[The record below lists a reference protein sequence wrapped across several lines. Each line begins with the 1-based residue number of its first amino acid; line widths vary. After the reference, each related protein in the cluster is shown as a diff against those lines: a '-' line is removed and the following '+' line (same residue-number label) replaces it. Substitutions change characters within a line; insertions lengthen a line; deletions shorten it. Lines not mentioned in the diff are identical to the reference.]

1 MSHALQTAEALRPLL
16 REHAAA
22 SEQQRRLGAEVF
34 AALDAMGAFTLQL
47 AAAHGGAGIDPLTYL
62 EVIEALSRGDA
73 SAGWCAMVASESSG
87 CVAAYLAPA
96 TADAILR
103 TAPRTIVAFTAVGTG
118 KAVVTADGLRVSG
131 RWRFASG
138 CRQAHWLGALC
149 VVEDAHGPCMRPS
162 GAPLTRVVFVPATC
176 AELIDTWQ
184 VSGLRG
190 TASDD
195 FVLDDVAVP
204 GAYGFDPAAG
214 AVDPAP
220 QWRIPLGLRLAM
232 SKGAAVLGM
241 ARAIL
246 DAGVPTLTRKP
257 FAGARPAREE
267 PRVQMLVAEAEAAL
281 RSARAYFYAEAS
293 RTWQHARAGHDF
305 DATARAD
312 MRLAVVTASHGAQ
325 AAVRALQRAAG
336 TSAVLDGAFDRA
348 ARDLEVARH
357 HLQLQDHVLE
367 DAGRVLLGSAPLN
380 PMF

>member
-1 MSHALQTAEALRPLL
+1 MEPILDEANALRPLL
-16 REHAAA
+16 REHAAGN
-22 SEQQRRLGAEVF
+22 ERLRGLGGEVF
-34 AALDAMGAFTLQL
+34 SALRDMGAFNLQL
-47 AAAHGGAGIDPLTYL
+47 EVAHGGADIDPVSYL
-62 EVIEALSRGDA
+62 AVIEALSRGDA

-96 TADAILR
+96 AADTILR
-103 TAPRTIVAFTAVGTG
+103 TAPRTIVAFTAVGAG
-118 KAVVTADGLRVSG
+118 KALVTADGFRVSG

-149 VVEDAHGPCMRPS
+149 TVEDAAGLRTRAN
-162 GAPLTRVVFVPATC
+162 GAPLTCVVFVPAAS
-176 AELIDTWQ
+176 AELIDTWH
-184 VSGLRG
+184 VNGLRA

-195 FVLDDVAVP
+195 FVLDDVAVTH
-204 GAYGFDPAAG
+204 ACSFDPAAV
-214 AVDPAP
+214 AVNPAP

-246 DAGVPTLTRKP
+246 DAGVPTLTRTP

-267 PRVQMLVAEAEAAL
+267 ARVQMLLAEAEAAL
-281 RSARAYFYAEAS
+281 RAARTYFYAEAE
-293 RTWQHARAGHDF
+293 RTWRHAVAGQSF
-305 DATARAD
+305 DDVARAD
-312 MRLAVVTASHGAQ
+312 MRLAVVTAAHGAQ
-325 AAVRALQRAAG
+325 AAVRAMQRAAG
-336 TSAVLDGAFDRA
+336 TSAVLDADFERA

-367 DAGRVLLGSAPLN
+367 DVGRVMLGLAPRN